1 MVNKVKGEVS
11 MKKNVTNDSKNTEL
25 MKLSKLSDRELMMEF
40 RTSPNGLTTD
50 DASNR
55 MEEYGE
61 NKVDIQKP
69 DAWYV
74 VLIKSF
80 MDPFIYVLAG
90 LLVVSALT
98 KDYEAVVVMSLMI
111 LVSALIRFTQDF
123 KAQKESLALQDLV
136 KHTCAVKRD
145 GETKERPM
153 EEVVPGDIVYLS
165 AGDMIPADS
174 VLIWTKD
181 LFVNQSSLTGESM
194 PVEKYE
200 AEKMDKEIKEDS
212 SAIDLTN
219 LIFMGTDVLSGQ
231 GEAIILKTGQQTFFG
246 DIAKQ
251 ASTKRELTNFDRD
264 LNHISKLLLRMVSI
278 LFPIVFL
285 INGVMKGD
293 WTQAF
298 FFSIAVAVGLTPEML
313 PMIVTSNLAKGSQT
327 LAKKKVIVKE
337 LNAIQNLGAMNVL
350 CTDKT
355 GTITEDRVV
364 LVEHV
369 SPLGDD
375 DPKVLDMAFLNSNY
389 QTGWKNLMDHAII
402 NFYETHPERQI
413 HEKIEKIDEIPFDF
427 SRRRLTVV
435 LKQDGHQLMITK
447 GAVEEMSLVCSH
459 VEIDGE
465 ILPLTDEL
473 LAQMSEVN
481 RKMNEQGMRVI
492 TVAYKRDVHS
502 DATYTVADEKDMIL
516 VGFVGFLDPAKQSA
530 ITAISSLQQHGV
542 TVKVLT
548 GDNEIVSRK
557 VCGDVGIAVDKAYI
571 GADLDK
577 MSDDEFNEAVNETN
591 LFAKL
596 NPMQK
601 ARIIKTLQA
610 QGNTVG
616 FMGDGINDAPA
627 LRTADVGISVDT
639 AADIT
644 KEASSIILLE
654 KSLTVLEDGVIEGR
668 KVFKNMMKYIMIT
681 ISSNFGNVFSV
692 LVASAFLPF
701 LPMLSFQLLVQ
712 NLIYDISQ
720 LAMPW
725 DNVDESQIIHPV
737 KFNTKNLFKFTVSIG
752 PISSI
757 FDIIT
762 FGVMWYVIGANTVA
776 DQSLFQT
783 GWFLVGLISQTLV
796 VYMVRTEKIPFIQ
809 SKASAPMVLMS
820 LIAVLV
826 GITIVLVEPLR
837 NAFDFTA
844 LPSNYWVWL
853 IGIITIYMVLVQFV
867 KVRYIKKYNEWI

>member
-1 MVNKVKGEVS
+1 
-11 MKKNVTNDSKNTEL
+11 MKKDVSNLSKDQEL
-25 MKLSKLSDRELMMEF
+25 RKYSKLSERELMMEF
-40 RTSPNGLTTD
+40 RTSENGLSLE
-50 DASNR
+50 DAEQR
-55 MEEYGE
+55 LEEFGE

-74 VLIKSF
+74 VLVKSF

-90 LLVVSALT
+90 LLFVSAVT
-98 KDYEAVVVMSLMI
+98 KDYEAVVVMGIMI
-111 LVSALIRFTQDF
+111 VVSAVIRFIQDF
-123 KAQKESLALQDLV
+123 KAQQESLALQNLV
-136 KHTCAVKRD
+136 KHTCAVKRE

-153 EEVVPGDIVYLS
+153 EDVVPGDIVYLS

-200 AEKMDKEIKEDS
+200 ASKQENLSTKDS
-212 SAIDLTN
+212 SAIDLSN

-251 ASTKRELTNFDRD
+251 ASGKRELTNFDRD
-264 LNHISKLLLRMVSI
+264 LNHISKLLLRMVMV
-278 LFPIVFL
+278 LFPVVFL
-285 INGVMKGD
+285 INGIMKGD

-298 FFSIAVAVGLTPEML
+298 FFAIAVAVGLTPEML

-375 DPKVLDMAFLNSNY
+375 DPRVLDLAFLNSNY

-402 NFYETHPERQI
+402 NYYETHPEKVT
-413 HEKIEKIDEIPFDF
+413 HDNIEKIDEIPFDF
-427 SRRRLTVV
+427 SRRRLTIA
-435 LKQDGHQLMITK
+435 LKRDGHHLMITK
-447 GAVEEMSLVCSH
+447 GAVEEMAAVCSH

-465 ILPLTDEL
+465 ILTLTDEL
-473 LAQMSEVN
+473 LAQMNDVN

-492 TVAYKRDVHS
+492 TVAYKRDVHD
-502 DATYTVADEKDMIL
+502 DATYEVADEKDMIL
-516 VGFVGFLDPAKQSA
+516 AGFVGFLDPAKQSA
-530 ITAISSLQQHGV
+530 VTAISSLHHHGV

-557 VCGDVGIAVDKAYI
+557 VCGDVGIEVDKAYI
-571 GADLDK
+571 GTDLDK
-577 MSDDEFNEAVNETN
+577 MSDEEFDRAVNETN

-601 ARIIKTLQA
+601 ARIIQTLQK

-668 KVFKNMMKYIMIT
+668 KVFKNMMKYILIT

-701 LPMLSFQLLVQ
+701 LPMLSLQLLVQ
-712 NLIYDISQ
+712 NLVYDISQ

-725 DNVDESQIIHPV
+725 DNVDESQIMKPV
-737 KFNTKNLFKFTVSIG
+737 KFDNKNLFRFTIFIG

-757 FDIIT
+757 FDIVT
-762 FGVMWYVIGANTVA
+762 FGVMWYIIGANTVA
-776 DQSLFQT
+776 EQSLFQT

-809 SKASAPMVLMS
+809 SRASAPMVIMS
-820 LIAVLV
+820 LLAVLT
-826 GITIVLVEPLR
+826 GIVIVLVEPLR
-837 NAFDFTA
+837 DAFDFTA
-844 LPSNYWVWL
+844 LPSNYWGWL
-853 IGIITIYMVLVQFV
+853 IGIVFVYMLLVQLI
-867 KVRYIKKYNEWI
+867 KNKYIKKYNEWI

>member
-1 MVNKVKGEVS
+1 MVLLKKGLSTVNK
-11 MKKNVTNDSKNTEL
+11 DQEL
-25 MKLSKLSDRELMMEF
+25 RKYSRLSERELMMEF
-40 RTSPNGLTTD
+40 RTSTNGLTFE
-50 DASNR
+50 DAEQR
-55 MEEYGE
+55 LEEFGE
-61 NKVDIQKP
+61 NKVDVKKP
-69 DAWYV
+69 DPWYS

-80 MDPFIYVLAG
+80 MDPFIYVLVG

-98 KDYEAVVVMSLMI
+98 KDYEAVIVMGTMI
-111 LVSALIRFTQDF
+111 IVSAVIRFIQDF
-123 KAQKESLALQDLV
+123 KAQQESLALQDLV
-136 KHTCAVKRD
+136 KHTCAVKRE
-145 GETKERPM
+145 GEVKERPM
-153 EEVVPGDIVYLS
+153 EEIVPGDVVYLS

-194 PVEKYE
+194 PIEKYE
-200 AEKMDKEIKEDS
+200 TSKQETLEIDDS
-212 SAIDLTN
+212 SAIDLSN

-251 ASTKRELTNFDRD
+251 ASGKRDLTNFDRD
-264 LNHISKLLLRMVSI
+264 LNHISKLLLRMVMV
-278 LFPIVFL
+278 LFPVVFL
-285 INGVMKGD
+285 INGLMKGD

-298 FFSIAVAVGLTPEML
+298 FFAIAVAVGLTPEML

-375 DPKVLDMAFLNSNY
+375 DPKVLDLAFLNSNY

-402 NFYETHPERQI
+402 NYYETHPERNT
-413 HEKIEKIDEIPFDF
+413 HDNVEKIDEIPFDF
-427 SRRRLTVV
+427 SRRRLTVA
-435 LKQDGHQLMITK
+435 LTKGEHQLMITK
-447 GAVEEMSLVCSH
+447 GAVEEMATVCSH

-465 ILPLTDEL
+465 ILPLSEEL
-473 LAQMSEVN
+473 LIQMNDVN

-492 TVAYKRDVHS
+492 TVAYKKDVHT
-502 DATYTVADEKDMIL
+502 DATYTVSDESDMIL
-516 VGFVGFLDPAKQSA
+516 AGFVGFLDPAKQSA
-530 ITAISSLQQHGV
+530 VTAISSLHHHGV

-557 VCGDVGIAVDKAYI
+557 VCGDVGIEVDKAYI

-577 MSDDEFNEAVNETN
+577 MTEEEFELAVNETN

-601 ARIIKTLQA
+601 ARIIQTLQK

-701 LPMLSFQLLVQ
+701 LPMLSIQLLVQ
-712 NLIYDISQ
+712 NLVYDISQ
-720 LAMPW
+720 LAMPC
-725 DNVDESQIIHPV
+725 DNVDESQIMKPV
-737 KFNTKNLFKFTVSIG
+737 KFDRENLFRFTVSIG

-757 FDIIT
+757 FDILA
-762 FGVMWYVIGANTVA
+762 FGVMWFVIGANTVEQQA
-776 DQSLFQT
+776 LFQT
-783 GWFLVGLISQTLV
+783 GWFLVGLCSQTLV
-796 VYMVRTEKIPFIQ
+796 VYMIRTEKVPFLQ
-809 SKASAPMVLMS
+809 SRASAPMVIMS
-820 LIAVLV
+820 LLAILT
-826 GITIVLVEPLR
+826 GLMIVLVEPLR
-837 NAFDFTA
+837 DAFDFA
-844 LPSNYWVWL
+844 VLPSNYWMWL
-853 IGIITIYMVLVQFV
+853 IIIIFAYMVLVQLI
-867 KVRYIKKYNEWI
+867 KNKYIKKYHHWI

>member
-1 MVNKVKGEVS
+1 
-11 MKKNVTNDSKNTEL
+11 MKKDMTNTNKDLEL
-25 MKLSKLSDRELMMEF
+25 KKLATLSDRELMMEF
-40 RTSPNGLTTD
+40 RTSPSGLSHED
-50 DASNR
+50 GLNR
-55 MEEYGE
+55 LEEYGE
-61 NKVDIQKP
+61 NKIDIQKP
-69 DAWYV
+69 DSWYLLLV
-74 VLIKSF
+74 KSF
-80 MDPFIYVLAG
+80 MDPFIYVLFG
-90 LLVVSALT
+90 LLIVSLLT

-136 KHTCAVKRD
+136 KHTCAVKRE
-145 GETKERPM
+145 GEITERPM

-174 VLIWTKD
+174 LLIWTKD

-200 AEKMDKEIKEDS
+200 SAKNENQVPDDV
-212 SAIDLTN
+212 SAIDLSN

-246 DIAKQ
+246 DIAKH

-264 LNHISKLLLRMVSI
+264 LNHISKLLLRMVLV
-278 LFPIVFL
+278 LFPVVLL
-285 INGVMKGD
+285 INGLLKGD

-298 FFSIAVAVGLTPEML
+298 FFAIAVAVGLTPEML
-313 PMIVTSNLAKGSQT
+313 PMIVTSNLAKGSQS

-337 LNAIQNLGAMNVL
+337 LNAIQNLGSMNIL

-369 SPLGDD
+369 SPLGIDD

-402 NFYETHPERQI
+402 NYYETHPDKKSQET
-413 HEKIEKIDEIPFDF
+413 IEKIDEIPFDF
-427 SRRRLTVV
+427 SRRRLTVAI
-435 LKQDGHQLMITK
+435 KQGEHQLMITK
-447 GAVEEMSLVCSH
+447 GAVEEMAEVCSH
-459 VEIDGE
+459 VEIEGE
-465 ILPLTDEL
+465 IVPLTDEL
-473 LAQMSEVN
+473 LKEMNQVN
-481 RKMNEQGMRVI
+481 VKMNEQGMRVI
-492 TVAYKRDVHS
+492 TVAYKRDVHNEAIYS
-502 DATYTVADEKDMIL
+502 LADESDMIL

-548 GDNEIVSRK
+548 GDNEVVSRK
-557 VCGDVGIAVDKAYI
+557 VCMDVGIEIEHAYI
-571 GADLDK
+571 GSDIDK
-577 MSDDEFNEAVNETN
+577 MSEDEFSQAVKETH

-601 ARIIKTLQA
+601 ARIIKELQT

-654 KSLTVLEDGVIEGR
+654 KSLTVLEDGVEEGR

-701 LPMLSFQLLVQ
+701 LPMLSLQLLVQ

-725 DNVDESQIIHPV
+725 DNVDDSQIMEPV
-737 KFNTKNLFKFTVSIG
+737 TFDVKNLFKFTMFIG

-757 FDIIT
+757 FDIAT
-762 FGVMWYVIGANTVA
+762 FGVMWFIIGANTVA
-776 DQSLFQT
+776 DQSVFQT

-796 VYMVRTEKIPFIQ
+796 VHMVRTEKIPFLQ
-809 SKASAPMVLMS
+809 SRASTAMLFTS
-820 LIAVLV
+820 ALAVLT
-826 GITIVLVEPLR
+826 GIIVVLAEPLR
-837 NAFDFTA
+837 DAFDFA
-844 LPSNYWVWL
+844 KLPSVYWGWL
-853 IGIITIYMVLVQFV
+853 ILIVILYMGLIQFV
-867 KVRYIKKYNEWI
+867 KTKYIKKYKEWI

>member
-1 MVNKVKGEVS
+1 
-11 MKKNVTNDSKNTEL
+11 MKKEMTGSNKNTEL
-25 MKLSKLSDRELMMEF
+25 KKLARLSDRELMMEF
-40 RTSPNGLTTD
+40 RTSPKGLTKE
-50 DASNR
+50 DAEVR
-55 MEEYGE
+55 LEEYGE
-61 NKVDIQKP
+61 NKVDVKKP
-69 DAWYV
+69 KPWYV
-74 VLIKSF
+74 VFVESF

-98 KDYEAVVVMSLMI
+98 KDYEAVVVMSIMI
-111 LVSALIRFTQDF
+111 FVSATIRFTQDY

-136 KHTCAVKRD
+136 KHTCAVMRD
-145 GETKERPM
+145 DMIKERPM
-153 EEVVPGDIVYLS
+153 EDVVPGDIVSLS

-200 AEKMDKEIKEDS
+200 LAKETDS
-212 SAIDLTN
+212 LPKDVSAIDLNN

-231 GEAIILKTGQQTFFG
+231 GKAIILKTGQQTFFG
-246 DIAKQ
+246 DIAKH
-251 ASTKRELTNFDRD
+251 ASTARALTSFDQD
-264 LNHISKLLLRMVSI
+264 LNRISKLLLRMVSV

-285 INGVMKGD
+285 INGLSKGD

-298 FFSIAVAVGLTPEML
+298 FFAIAVAVGLTPEML

-337 LNAIQNLGAMNVL
+337 LNAIQNLGSMTIL

-369 SPLGDD
+369 SPMGDD
-375 DPKVLDMAFLNSNY
+375 DPKVLEMAFLNSNY

-402 NFYETHPERQI
+402 NYYETNPDKLEHST
-413 HEKIEKIDEIPFDF
+413 IEKIDEIPFDF
-427 SRRRLTVV
+427 SRRRLTVA
-435 LKQDGHQLMITK
+435 LKRDGHQLMITK
-447 GAVEEMSLVCSH
+447 GAVEEMASVCSH

-465 ILPLTDEL
+465 IIPLTDEL
-473 LAQMSEVN
+473 LEKMGAVN

-502 DATYTVADEKDMIL
+502 DPIYSVSDEKDMIL

-530 ITAISSLQQHGV
+530 ITAISSLHQHGV

-557 VCGDVGIAVDKAYI
+557 VCGDVGIEIDKAYT
-571 GADLDK
+571 GADIDN
-577 MSDDEFNEAVNETN
+577 MTEDEFNQAVLDTH

-601 ARIIKTLQA
+601 ARIIKALQA
-610 QGNTVG
+610 QGNSVG

-701 LPMLSFQLLVQ
+701 LPMLSLQLLVQ

-725 DNVDESQIIHPV
+725 DNVDDEQIMKPV
-737 KFNTKNLFKFTVSIG
+737 KFEIKNLFKFTVSIG

-757 FDIIT
+757 FDIVT
-762 FGVMWYVIGANTVA
+762 FGVMWFIIGANTVEQ
-776 DQSLFQT
+776 QSLFQT

-796 VYMVRTEKIPFIQ
+796 VYVVRTEKIPFIQ
-809 SKASAPMVLMS
+809 SKASAPMVIMS
-820 LIAVLV
+820 LLAVVTGVL
-826 GITIVLVEPLR
+826 IVFSR
-837 NAFDFTA
+837 HMRDAFDFTA
-844 LPSNYWVWL
+844 LPSNYWGWL
-853 IGIITIYMVLVQFV
+853 IGIVFVYMVLVQFV
-867 KVRYIKKYNEWI
+867 KTRYIKKYKTWL

>member
-1 MVNKVKGEVS
+1 MKKGLSTVNK
-11 MKKNVTNDSKNTEL
+11 DQEL
-25 MKLSKLSDRELMMEF
+25 RKYSRLSERELMMEF
-40 RTSPNGLTTD
+40 RTSANGLTFE
-50 DASNR
+50 DAEQR
-55 MEEYGE
+55 LEEFGE
-61 NKVDIQKP
+61 NKVDVKKP
-69 DAWYV
+69 DPWYS

-80 MDPFIYVLAG
+80 MDPFIYVLVG

-98 KDYEAVVVMSLMI
+98 KDYEAVIVMGTMI
-111 LVSALIRFTQDF
+111 IVSAVIRFIQDF
-123 KAQKESLALQDLV
+123 KAQQESLALQDLV
-136 KHTCAVKRD
+136 KHTCAVKRE
-145 GETKERPM
+145 GEIKERPM
-153 EEVVPGDIVYLS
+153 EEIVPGDVVYLS

-194 PVEKYE
+194 PIEKYE
-200 AEKMDKEIKEDS
+200 TSKQETLEIDDS
-212 SAIDLTN
+212 SAIDLSN

-251 ASTKRELTNFDRD
+251 ASGKRDLTNFDRD
-264 LNHISKLLLRMVSI
+264 LNHISKLLLRMVMV
-278 LFPIVFL
+278 LFPVVFL
-285 INGVMKGD
+285 INGLMKGD

-298 FFSIAVAVGLTPEML
+298 FFAIAVAVGLTPEML

-375 DPKVLDMAFLNSNY
+375 DPKVLDLAFLNSNY

-402 NFYETHPERQI
+402 NYYETHPERNT
-413 HEKIEKIDEIPFDF
+413 HDNVEKIDEIPFDF
-427 SRRRLTVV
+427 SRRRLTVA
-435 LKQDGHQLMITK
+435 LTKGEHQLMITK
-447 GAVEEMSLVCSH
+447 GAVEEMATVCSH

-465 ILPLTDEL
+465 ILPLSEEL
-473 LAQMSEVN
+473 LIQMNDVN

-492 TVAYKRDVHS
+492 TVAYKKDVHT
-502 DATYTVADEKDMIL
+502 DATYTVSDESDMIL
-516 VGFVGFLDPAKQSA
+516 AGFVGFLDPAKQSA
-530 ITAISSLQQHGV
+530 VTAISSLHHHGV

-557 VCGDVGIAVDKAYI
+557 VCGDVGIEVDKAYI

-577 MSDDEFNEAVNETN
+577 MTEEEFELAVNETN

-601 ARIIKTLQA
+601 ARIIQTLQK

-701 LPMLSFQLLVQ
+701 LPMLSIQLLVQ
-712 NLIYDISQ
+712 NLVYDISQ

-725 DNVDESQIIHPV
+725 DNVDESQIMKPV
-737 KFNTKNLFKFTVSIG
+737 KFDRENLFRFTVSIG

-757 FDIIT
+757 FDILA
-762 FGVMWYVIGANTVA
+762 FGVMWFVIGANTVEQQA
-776 DQSLFQT
+776 LFQT
-783 GWFLVGLISQTLV
+783 GWFLVGLCSQTLV
-796 VYMVRTEKIPFIQ
+796 VYMIRTEKVPFLQ
-809 SKASAPMVLMS
+809 SRASAPMVIMS
-820 LIAVLV
+820 LLAILT
-826 GITIVLVEPLR
+826 GLMIVLVEPLR
-837 NAFDFTA
+837 DAFDFA
-844 LPSNYWVWL
+844 VLPSNYWMWL
-853 IGIITIYMVLVQFV
+853 IIIIFAYMVLVQLI
-867 KVRYIKKYNEWI
+867 KNKYIKKYHHWI

>member
-1 MVNKVKGEVS
+1 MLKKGLSTVNK
-11 MKKNVTNDSKNTEL
+11 DQEL
-25 MKLSKLSDRELMMEF
+25 RKYSRLSERELMMEF
-40 RTSPNGLTTD
+40 RTSTNGLTYE
-50 DASNR
+50 DAEQR
-55 MEEYGE
+55 LEEFGE
-61 NKVDIQKP
+61 NKVDVKKP
-69 DAWYV
+69 DPWYS

-80 MDPFIYVLAG
+80 MDPFIYVLVG

-98 KDYEAVVVMSLMI
+98 KDYEAVIVMGTMI
-111 LVSALIRFTQDF
+111 IVSAVIRFIQDF
-123 KAQKESLALQDLV
+123 KAQQESLALQDLV
-136 KHTCAVKRD
+136 KHTCAVKRE
-145 GETKERPM
+145 GEVKERPM
-153 EEVVPGDIVYLS
+153 EEIVPGDVVYLS

-194 PVEKYE
+194 PIEKYE
-200 AEKMDKEIKEDS
+200 TSKQETLEIDDS
-212 SAIDLTN
+212 SAIDLSN

-251 ASTKRELTNFDRD
+251 ASGKRDLTNFDRD
-264 LNHISKLLLRMVSI
+264 LNHISKLLLRMVMV
-278 LFPIVFL
+278 LFPVVFL
-285 INGVMKGD
+285 INGLIKGD

-298 FFSIAVAVGLTPEML
+298 FFAIAVAVGLTPEML

-375 DPKVLDMAFLNSNY
+375 DPKVLDLAFLNSNY

-402 NFYETHPERQI
+402 NYYETHPERNT
-413 HEKIEKIDEIPFDF
+413 HDNVEKIDEIPFDF
-427 SRRRLTVV
+427 SRRRLTVA
-435 LKQDGHQLMITK
+435 LTKGEHQLMITK
-447 GAVEEMSLVCSH
+447 GAVEEMATVCSY

-465 ILPLTDEL
+465 ILPLSEEL
-473 LAQMSEVN
+473 LIQMNDVN

-492 TVAYKRDVHS
+492 TVAYKKDVHT
-502 DATYTVADEKDMIL
+502 DATYTVSDESDMIL
-516 VGFVGFLDPAKQSA
+516 AGFVGFLDPAKQSA
-530 ITAISSLQQHGV
+530 VTAISSLHHHGV
-542 TVKVLT
+542 IVKVLT

-557 VCGDVGIAVDKAYI
+557 VCGDVGIEVDKAYI

-577 MSDDEFNEAVNETN
+577 MTEDEFELAVNETN

-601 ARIIKTLQA
+601 ARIIQTLQK

-701 LPMLSFQLLVQ
+701 LPMLSIQLLVQ
-712 NLIYDISQ
+712 NLVYDISQ

-725 DNVDESQIIHPV
+725 DNVDESQIMKPV
-737 KFNTKNLFKFTVSIG
+737 KFDRENLFRFTVSIG

-757 FDIIT
+757 FDILA
-762 FGVMWYVIGANTVA
+762 FGVMWFVIGANTVEQQA
-776 DQSLFQT
+776 LFQT
-783 GWFLVGLISQTLV
+783 GWFLVGLCSQTLV
-796 VYMVRTEKIPFIQ
+796 VYMIRTEKVPFLQ
-809 SKASAPMVLMS
+809 SRASAPMVIMS
-820 LIAVLV
+820 LLAILT
-826 GITIVLVEPLR
+826 GLMIVLVEPLR
-837 NAFDFTA
+837 DAFDFA
-844 LPSNYWVWL
+844 VLPSNYWMWL
-853 IGIITIYMVLVQFV
+853 IIIIFSYMVLVQLI
-867 KVRYIKKYNEWI
+867 KNKYIKKYHHWI

>member
-1 MVNKVKGEVS
+1 MAKEEQASGKSGDL
-11 MKKNVTNDSKNTEL
+11 KKL
-25 MKLSKLSDRELMMEF
+25 ARLSDRELMMEF
-40 RTSPNGLTTD
+40 RTSPNGLTQE
-50 DASNR
+50 DAEKR
-55 MEEYGE
+55 LEEFGE

-69 DAWYV
+69 KAWYRV
-74 VLIKSF
+74 FIESF
-80 MDPFIYVLAG
+80 MDPFIYVLIA

-98 KDYEAVVVMSLMI
+98 RDYEAVFVMGIMI
-111 LVSALIRFTQDF
+111 LVSATIRFVQDF
-123 KAQKESLALQDLV
+123 KAQKASLALQNLV

-145 GETKERPM
+145 NVTKERPM
-153 EEVVPGDIVYLS
+153 EDVVPGDIVYLS

-194 PVEKYE
+194 PVEKLE
-200 AEKMDKEIKEDS
+200 ADKIKQDLTDDL
-212 SAIDLTN
+212 SAIDLNN

-246 DIAKQ
+246 DIAKH
-251 ASTKRELTNFDRD
+251 ASTTRALTSFDQD
-264 LNHISKLLLRMVSI
+264 LNRISKLLLRMVSI
-278 LFPIVFL
+278 LFPVVFL
-285 INGVMKGD
+285 INGISKGD

-298 FFSIAVAVGLTPEML
+298 FFAIAVAVGLTPEML

-337 LNAIQNLGAMNVL
+337 LNAIQNLGSMDIL

-369 SPLGDD
+369 SPMGDD
-375 DPKVLDMAFLNSNY
+375 DDNVLDLAFLNSNY

-402 NFYETHPERQI
+402 NHYETTEN
-413 HEKIEKIDEIPFDF
+413 KISLESLEKIDEIPFDF
-427 SRRRLTVV
+427 SRRRLTVA
-435 LKQDGHQLMITK
+435 LKRDGHQIMITK
-447 GAVEEMSLVCSH
+447 GAVEEMAEVCSH

-465 ILPLTDEL
+465 VLPLTEEL
-473 LAQMSEVN
+473 LAQMNDVN
-481 RKMNEQGMRVI
+481 RRMNENGMRVI
-492 TVAYKRDVHS
+492 TVAYKRDVHDSPIYSVS
-502 DATYTVADEKDMIL
+502 DEQDMIL
-516 VGFVGFLDPAKQSA
+516 AGFVGFLDPAKQSA

-571 GADLDK
+571 GSELDA
-577 MSDDEFNEAVNETN
+577 MTEEEFKQAVHETN

-601 ARIIKTLQA
+601 SRIIKTLQEA
-610 QGNTVG
+610 GHSVG

-701 LPMLSFQLLVQ
+701 LPMISIQLLVQ

-725 DNVDESQIIHPV
+725 DNVDEEQILKPV
-737 KFNTKNLFKFTVSIG
+737 KFTTKNLLKFTLFIG

-757 FDIIT
+757 FDIVT
-762 FGVMWYVIGANTVA
+762 FGVMWFVIGANTVA
-776 DQSLFQT
+776 DQAVFQS

-796 VYMVRTEKIPFIQ
+796 VHMIRTEKIPFIQ
-809 SKASAPMVLMS
+809 SRASNSMMVMS
-820 LIAVLV
+820 LLSVLT
-826 GITIVLVEPLR
+826 GLLIIFVEPLR
-837 NAFDFTA
+837 TAIDFA
-844 LPSNYWVWL
+844 PLPANYWGWL
-853 IGIITIYMVLVQFV
+853 VGIIVLYMVLIQFV
-867 KVRYIKKYNEWI
+867 KKMYIKKFNDWI